1 MKKRFALLMFIAPI
15 LAAGQIQYPT
25 TKKGETTEDYHG
37 TKVADPYRWLED
49 DNSEETKAWVQ
60 AQNKVTF
67 DYLATLPQRDKIKK
81 RLEEL
86 WNYPRY
92 SSPSKKNEYYYFYKN
107 DGLQNQAVLY
117 RQKGLDGKPEEFLN
131 PNTLNKEGI
140 AALGS
145 TSFSKSGKYFAYSV
159 AVAGSDWQEGY
170 IMETA
175 TRKVLAD
182 KIRWIKFS
190 GFSWKGDEGFY
201 YSGYDQPDEKTKLS
215 KQNQF
220 HKVFYHKLGTDQSA
234 DELIYEDKEHP
245 LRYHSAGLTE
255 DKRFLILQ
263 ISEGTSGAEIRYWD
277 LQDPGQE
284 KFKVLIPGFSTEP
297 DVIDSNPEGELL
309 VRTNDGAPNYQVV
322 LINPKSPEKENWKPI
337 IPEKEEALQGVGTAG
352 GNMFASY
359 LKDASTKVYQYNY
372 SGELIREISLPGIG
386 SAGGFGGEKED
397 KEFFYTFSSF
407 STPPSIYRYNI
418 ATGKSSLFRKTEVKL
433 KTEDFVT
440 EQVFFTSKDGTKV
453 PMFLTYK
460 KGMVKNG
467 QNPVLIYGYGGFN
480 IPVTPGFSTSNAFFI
495 EQGGI
500 YVSVTLRGGSEYGE
514 KWHKA
519 GMLENK
525 QNVFDDFIG
534 AAEHLVKEKYTN
546 SQKIAI
552 RGGSNGGLLV
562 GAVMTQR
569 PDLFKVA
576 LPAVGVLDMLR
587 YHKFTVGWGWAVE
600 YGNADS
606 AKQFPYLYK
615 YSPYHNLKQ
624 GVSYPATLV
633 TTADHD
639 DRVVPAH
646 SFKFAAR
653 LQEYHTGANPVLIR
667 VDVNAGHGAGKPTSK
682 QIDEATDIWSF
693 VMHNL
698 GMPFKEPSAP
708 VQKKGF

>member
-1 MKKRFALLMFIAPI
+1 MKKHFAFLMFIAPL
-15 LAAGQIQYPT
+15 LAAGQLQYPT
-25 TKKGETTEDYHG
+25 TKKGETVEDYHG

-107 DGLQNQAVLY
+107 DGLQNQAVLN

-159 AVAGSDWQEGY
+159 AVAGSDWQEGF

-175 TRKVLAD
+175 TKKILTD

-190 GFSWKGDEGFY
+190 GFSWKGDDGFY

-215 KQNQF
+215 KQNQN
-220 HKVFYHKLGTDQSA
+220 HKVFYHKLGTDQSQ
-234 DELIYEDKEHP
+234 DELIYQDKEHP

-263 ISEGTSGAEIRYWD
+263 VSEGTSGAEIWYWD
-277 LQDPGQE
+277 LQDPTQD
-284 KFKVLIPGFSTEP
+284 KFNLLIKGFTTEP
-297 DVIDSNPEGELL
+297 DVIDNYSNRLL
-309 VRTNDGAPNYQVV
+309 VRTNDGAPNYKVV
-322 LINPKSPEKENWKPI
+322 LIDPKNPGKENWKTI

-352 GNMFASY
+352 GYMFASY
-359 LKDASTKVYQYNY
+359 LKDASTKVYQYTYN
-372 SGELIREISLPGIG
+372 GDLVREIKLPGIG
-386 SAGGFGGEKED
+386 SAGGFGGERED

-418 ATGKSSLFRKTEVKL
+418 ATGESTLFRKTEVKL
-433 KTEDFVT
+433 KTDDFVT

-460 KGMVKNG
+460 KGLVKNG
-467 QNPVLIYGYGGFN
+467 QNPVLLYGYGGFN

-534 AAEHLVKEKYTN
+534 AAEHLIKEKYTN

-653 LQEYHTGANPVLIR
+653 LQEYHSGANPVLIR

-693 VMHNL
+693 VMYNL
-698 GMPFKEPSAP
+698 GMPFREPSAP